1 MNMVID
7 GKLSETRGEVLACLT
22 KGVDGK
28 WLHLSQLMEE
38 MAILHT

>member
-7 GKLSETRGEVLACLT
+7 GKLSKTRGEMLASLT

-38 MAILHT
+38 MEIVHI